1 MKDIY
6 ILAAHIKISWRLI
19 L

>member
-6 ILAAHIKISWRLI
+6 IIK
-19 L
+19 

>member
-6 ILAAHIKISWRLI
+6 IS
-19 L
+19 

>member
-6 ILAAHIKISWRLI
+6 YPKHY
-19 L
+19 

>member
-6 ILAAHIKISWRLI
+6 
-19 L
+19 

>member
-6 ILAAHIKISWRLI
+6 IRNKVYFV
-19 L
+19 